1 MRSMMKTL
9 ISALFVCVFFLQC
22 KKDDV
27 VLPKVPTANAGPDQT
42 IQLPVNTVTLTGT
55 GSSQN
60 GRITGYL
67 WSLISGPNVP
77 VVHSPSSATTTVSN
91 LVAGSY
97 LFQFMVIDTAGLT
110 GIDTTKIQVNP
121 SAIQTLSLQPSS
133 NPTEILFFGGNGVDQ
148 SGPAIESIAGAWTT
162 GGTPIAVRSIVQFNL
177 STIPAN
183 ATIISAK
190 LSLYSNPN
198 PINGDL
204 VNANSG
210 SNNSMYIR
218 RVINSWNV
226 GSASWLNQP
235 SATSSNQIAIPHT
248 SQGFLD
254 LIDIDVKTLVND
266 MRATA
271 NFGFMISLQ
280 NETYYNIRI
289 FCSSFHANAAKHPKL
304 VITYQ

>member
-1 MRSMMKTL
+1 MLKKPFL
-9 ISALFVCVFFLQC
+9 FLFVCVFFLHC

-27 VLPKVPTANAGPDQT
+27 VFPKPPTANAGPDQT
-42 IQLPVNTVTLTGT
+42 MQLPVAAVTLTGSGT
-55 GSSQN
+55 SKN

-67 WSLISGPNVP
+67 WSMISGPNVP
-77 VVHSPSSATTTVSN
+77 VINSPSSAATTVSN

-97 LFQFMVIDTAGLT
+97 LFQFMVIDSAGLT

-121 SAIQTLSLQPSS
+121 SAIQTLSLQPTN
-133 NPTEILFFGGNGVDQ
+133 NPTEIIFFGGNGVDQ
-148 SGPAIESIAGAWTT
+148 SGIATEFDAGAWTT
-162 GGTPIAVRSIVQFNL
+162 GGIPIVLRSIAQFDL

-190 LSLYSNPN
+190 LSLYSSPN
-198 PINGDL
+198 PLNGNFVD
-204 VNANSG
+204 ANLG

-218 RVINSWNV
+218 RVINSWNI

-235 SATSSNQIAIPHT
+235 SATATNQISIPHT
-248 SQGFLD
+248 NLSTLD

-266 MRATA
+266 MRATS

-280 NETYYNIRI
+280 NETYYNIRV
-289 FCSSFHANAAKHPKL
+289 FCSSFHASVAKHPKL
-304 VITYQ
+304 VVVYQ